1 MEVVY
6 ATGDI
11 SRFLDGLEAEVRSQV
26 ARLLNILVIRGHEL
40 RLPHSRALGSG
51 LFELR
56 LMGSHPVR
64 LLYCFHVES
73 AYILHAVIKKRN
85 ALASK
90 DIARARIIHRMVL
103 DRI

>member
-11 SRFLDGLEAEVRSQV
+11 GRFLDDLETGVRSQV
-26 ARLLNILVIRGHEL
+26 TRLLGMLVLRGHEL

-56 LMGSHPVR
+56 LTGTHPVR
-64 LLYCFHVES
+64 LLYCFHAGS
-73 AYILHAVIKKRN
+73 AYILHAVMKKRSV
-85 ALASK
+85 LAQH
-90 DIARARIIHRMVL
+90 DIAHARSIHRAVL
-103 DRI
+103 ENV